1 MSLGKQV
8 VESDS
13 MATVNQGSEKKT
25 YMERMQQV
33 YRHYTVN
40 DLNTLGMGG
49 YLKMLKDLN
58 LLKQHPSK

>member
-8 VESDS
+8 IESDDI
-13 MATVNQGSEKKT
+13 ATVNQGSEKKT

-40 DLNTLGMGG
+40 D
-49 YLKMLKDLN
+49 
-58 LLKQHPSK
+58 